1 MNLNDNHNFSIL
13 PEEAGERLDKILI
26 HRFPDGYSRT
36 YFQNLIEEGLVLLD
50 GKALKKRYKPAAGD
64 EIEIYFSVTQEID
77 VTPENICLDII
88 YEDQDIL
95 IVNKPPGMVVHPAPG
110 NWTGTFVNALLYHC
124 KNLQPLWGFED
135 LRPGIVHRLDKETSG
150 LLLAAKTKCAH
161 RHLVEQF
168 ASRRVK
174 KEYLAICLG
183 NPGNCVINEPI
194 GRHPVQ
200 RKMMAVV
207 PDGKPAKTTFQTL
220 QTYGPLSLVRAL
232 PETGRTHQIRVHL
245 KHRGTPIVGDA
256 VYGSAQ
262 VNEKF
267 HADRQWLHAEKLRFM
282 HPSSNEEMEFT
293 APLPLD
299 MQRVTQR

>member
-1 MNLNDNHNFSIL
+1 MNPYGSHSLSIL
-13 PEEAGERLDKILI
+13 PEEEGERLDKILI
-26 HRFPDGYSRT
+26 HRFPEGYSRT

-50 GKALKKRYKPAAGD
+50 GKALKKRYKPNAGD

-77 VTPENICLDII
+77 VNPENISLDIL
-88 YEDQDIL
+88 YEDRDIL
-95 IVNKPPGMVVHPAPG
+95 VVNKPPGMVVHPAPG
-110 NWTGTFVNALLYHC
+110 NWSGTFVNALLYHC
-124 KNLQPLWGFED
+124 KNLQSDWGSDD

-168 ASRRVK
+168 ASRQVK

-194 GRHPVQ
+194 GRHPIH

-207 PDGKPAKTTFQTL
+207 PDGKSATTTIQVLKTHGQ
-220 QTYGPLSLVRAL
+220 LSLVKAL

-245 KHRGTPIVGDA
+245 KHRGAPIVGDA
-256 VYGSAQ
+256 TYGSPQINAKYRA
-262 VNEKF
+262 E
-267 HADRQWLHAEKLRFM
+267 RQWLHAAKLLFH
-282 HPSSNEEMEFT
+282 HPCSNQVLEFI
-293 APLPLD
+293 APLPAD
-299 MQRVTQR
+299 MQLF